1 MKERP
6 QIKFSSI
13 FFYNDVREN
22 KRIGVE
28 KYDLIYNDDITIG
41 IKQNTT
47 MRKKHSN
54 NLNWMEQSGMF
65 FERK

>member
-1 MKERP
+1 MPGSGGYYHVNEQPKEYW
-6 QIKFSSI
+6 IKLFL
-13 FFYNDVREN
+13 
-22 KRIGVE
+22 